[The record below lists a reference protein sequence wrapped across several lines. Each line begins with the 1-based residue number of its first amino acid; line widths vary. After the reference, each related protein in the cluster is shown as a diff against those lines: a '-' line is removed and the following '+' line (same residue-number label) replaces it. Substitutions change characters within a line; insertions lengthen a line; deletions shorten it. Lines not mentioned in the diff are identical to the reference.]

1 MQQKTNSDLSRHYL
15 PRQLRHLILQEY
27 LSGVKTARQ
36 LSEEHGIP
44 MSTIHKMGQR
54 WKAKNSCSFVSTP
67 NPFPIMSRVTRKK
80 PVNCYPRTKPFG
92 GTWKRLYY
100 VWKAM
105 RSWEI
110 SSRKIRC
117 RPAKKIRSRT
127 VQRLKER
134 HTAMSL
140 SFLCGLFGYTRQ
152 AYYKHLRRNREGSLS
167 DTLLLERVGYYR
179 KLMPRLGG
187 RKLWHLLQQDGFPV
201 SRDRLFTLLSENN
214 LLVKRRKKYSVTTCS
229 RHWMRKYPNLIRG
242 FDLERPHRLWVGDIT
257 YISLKGGFAYLALIT
272 DAYSKRIVGYDL
284 NTTLERDGAL
294 RALRMAIDQTPQQK
308 RQGLIHHSDRGC
320 QYCSK
325 EYVKLL
331 TDNGIRISMTEKGD
345 PYENAVAERVNGILK
360 SEWIDEECFESFQAA
375 KERIDQIV
383 ILYNSLR
390 PHASCDWLTPLEA
403 ELRTG
408 KLKHH
413 WGRKTVVRKA
423 YVNLYQDN
431 IF

>member
-1 MQQKTNSDLSRHYL
+1 
-15 PRQLRHLILQEY
+15 
-27 LSGVKTARQ
+27 
-36 LSEEHGIP
+36 
-44 MSTIHKMGQR
+44 
-54 WKAKNSCSFVSTP
+54 
-67 NPFPIMSRVTRKK
+67 
-80 PVNCYPRTKPFG
+80 
-92 GTWKRLYY
+92 
-100 VWKAM
+100 M

-110 SSRKIRC
+110 SSRKIRY

-134 HTAMSL
+134 HTGISL

-167 DTLLLERVGYYR
+167 NTLLLERVGYYR

-257 YISLKGGFAYLALIT
+257 YISLKEGFAYLALIT

>member
-1 MQQKTNSDLSRHYL
+1 
-15 PRQLRHLILQEY
+15 
-27 LSGVKTARQ
+27 
-36 LSEEHGIP
+36 
-44 MSTIHKMGQR
+44 
-54 WKAKNSCSFVSTP
+54 
-67 NPFPIMSRVTRKK
+67 
-80 PVNCYPRTKPFG
+80 
-92 GTWKRLYY
+92 
-100 VWKAM
+100 
-105 RSWEI
+105 
-110 SSRKIRC
+110 
-117 RPAKKIRSRT
+117 
-127 VQRLKER
+127 
-134 HTAMSL
+134 MSL

-201 SRDRLFTLLSENN
+201 SRDRLFTHPVPRAGRNAVFLPTFDQKI
-214 LLVKRRKKYSVTTCS
+214 VFRKQ
-229 RHWMRKYPNLIRG
+229 RKYPNLIRG

-257 YISLKGGFAYLALIT
+257 YISLKEGFAYLALIT

>member
-1 MQQKTNSDLSRHYL
+1 MQQTTNSDLSRHYL

-110 SSRKIRC
+110 SSRKIRY
-117 RPAKKIRSRT
+117 RPIKKIRSRT

-214 LLVKRRKKYSVTTCS
+214 LLVKSRKKYSVTTCS

-257 YISLKGGFAYLALIT
+257 YISLKEGFAYLALIT

>member
-1 MQQKTNSDLSRHYL
+1 
-15 PRQLRHLILQEY
+15 
-27 LSGVKTARQ
+27 
-36 LSEEHGIP
+36 
-44 MSTIHKMGQR
+44 
-54 WKAKNSCSFVSTP
+54 
-67 NPFPIMSRVTRKK
+67 
-80 PVNCYPRTKPFG
+80 
-92 GTWKRLYY
+92 
-100 VWKAM
+100 
-105 RSWEI
+105 
-110 SSRKIRC
+110 
-117 RPAKKIRSRT
+117 
-127 VQRLKER
+127 
-134 HTAMSL
+134 MSL

-257 YISLKGGFAYLALIT
+257 YISLKEGFAYLALIT

-331 TDNGIRISMTEKGD
+331 TDNGNLSRPEKGLQK
-345 PYENAVAERVNGILK
+345 RVNLMQQKTNSDLSRHYLPRQLRHLILQEYLSGVKTARQLSEEHGIPMSTIHKMGQRWKAKNSCSFVSTPNPYPIMSRVTSEEASELLSENKALRRRLEEALLRLEGYEIMGDILQEEYGIDLLK
-360 SEWIDEECFESFQAA
+360 KSAA
-375 KERIDQIV
+375 GQSSVSKKDTQ
-383 ILYNSLR
+383 
-390 PHASCDWLTPLEA
+390 
-403 ELRTG
+403 
-408 KLKHH
+408 
-413 WGRKTVVRKA
+413 
-423 YVNLYQDN
+423 Q
-431 IF
+431 

>member
-1 MQQKTNSDLSRHYL
+1 
-15 PRQLRHLILQEY
+15 
-27 LSGVKTARQ
+27 
-36 LSEEHGIP
+36 
-44 MSTIHKMGQR
+44 
-54 WKAKNSCSFVSTP
+54 
-67 NPFPIMSRVTRKK
+67 
-80 PVNCYPRTKPFG
+80 
-92 GTWKRLYY
+92 
-100 VWKAM
+100 
-105 RSWEI
+105 
-110 SSRKIRC
+110 
-117 RPAKKIRSRT
+117 
-127 VQRLKER
+127 
-134 HTAMSL
+134 MSL

-187 RKLWHLLQQDGFPV
+187 RKLWHLLQQGGFPV

-257 YISLKGGFAYLALIT
+257 YISLKEGFAYLALIT
-272 DAYSKRIVGYDL
+272 DAYSKRIVGYNL

-331 TDNGIRISMTEKGD
+331 TDNLSLIH
-345 PYENAVAERVNGILK
+345 IL
-360 SEWIDEECFESFQAA
+360 SAA
-375 KERIDQIV
+375 AP
-383 ILYNSLR
+383 LR
-390 PHASCDWLTPLEA
+390 SAATWRWS
-403 ELRTG
+403 
-408 KLKHH
+408 
-413 WGRKTVVRKA
+413 
-423 YVNLYQDN
+423 
-431 IF
+431 